1 MKLMWLS
8 EISFITVFIIYAAL
22 SDIVNGK
29 CIPIIPTMVQIQNAM
44 VYFLLKDDH
53 LISFYWY
60 FSDISF
66 PTCLLL
72 SQQSCCGIFSGSGD
86 CQL

>member
-1 MKLMWLS
+1 MTLFIFISEFIIGYFLMKLMWLS

-53 LISFYWY
+53 L
-60 FSDISF
+60 D
-66 PTCLLL
+66 
-72 SQQSCCGIFSGSGD
+72 
-86 CQL
+86 